1 MRDIGLFFRTEIEK
15 RGLQQ
20 KILALKCG
28 YSEAHFWQLIQKEDM
43 KCSRYEK
50 ICRALGVSPMSV
62 FDVDDEHSESL
73 DTRVSE
79 GSEDVKSMKALLK
92 ERQKRIDA
100 LEEALAST
108 KELLSVYRDKIGTDN
123 SQK

>member
-1 MRDIGLFFRTEIEK
+1 MKDIGLFFRTEIEK

-43 KCSRYEK
+43 KCSRYGK

-62 FDVDDEHSESL
+62 FDVDGEHSEPL

-79 GSEDVKSMKALLK
+79 GSEDIKSMKTLLK
-92 ERQKRIDA
+92 EKQKRIEA

-108 KELLSVYRDKIGTDN
+108 KELLQLYRDKNGTN
-123 SQK
+123 

>member
-1 MRDIGLFFRTEIEK
+1 MKDIGLFFRTEIEK

-28 YSEAHFWQLIQKEDM
+28 YSEAHFWQIIQKEDM

-50 ICRALGVSPMSV
+50 ICHAIGVSPLSC
-62 FDVDDEHSESL
+62 FDEIEGAEV
-73 DTRVSE
+73 VSE
-79 GSEDVKSMKALLK
+79 ANSASDDAEIKNLKSLLK
-92 ERQKRIDA
+92 EKQKRVEA

-108 KELLSVYRDKIGTDN
+108 KELLSMFRDKIGTR
-123 SQK
+123 QP